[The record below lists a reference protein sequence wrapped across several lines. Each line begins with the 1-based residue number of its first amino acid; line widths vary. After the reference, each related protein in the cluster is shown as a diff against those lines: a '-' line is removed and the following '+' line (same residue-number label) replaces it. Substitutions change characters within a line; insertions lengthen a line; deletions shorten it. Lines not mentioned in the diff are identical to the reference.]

1 MLRSHMHS
9 RHLRVEIY
17 EAFYSVAKDNISI
30 VYLTPKKINWTCKAE
45 DVSLHSQKPSFIQ
58 SAFRNRLMMAAEK
71 LKQNV
76 KGIPHK
82 HPHPHNLFL
91 GSHGITHTWKLSWD
105 LFVAK
110 NNLASFKKAIT
121 SFAVTVLK

>member
-1 MLRSHMHS
+1 MHS

-30 VYLTPKKINWTCKAE
+30 VYLTPKKINWTSKAE

-82 HPHPHNLFL
+82 LPHPH
-91 GSHGITHTWKLSWD
+91 LSW
-105 LFVAK
+105 VIW
-110 NNLASFKKAIT
+110 NHTHMEAIMG
-121 SFAVTVLK
+121 SVCGQE